1 MLSMLGL
8 TSIRSLMV
16 GWAVSGVIL
25 VVGLVL
31 VLSGYVGVGF
41 VVFIVGAI
49 GSIIVTWGMLRLRSA
64 AARERSP
71 E

>member
-16 GWAVSGVIL
+16 GWAVSGVLL

-31 VLSGYVGVGF
+31 VLTGHAGVGF
-41 VVFIVGAI
+41 ILFIVGAI
-49 GSIIVTWGMLRLRSA
+49 GSVVVTWGMLRLRSA
-64 AARERSP
+64 ASRERRP